1 MGRQMQD
8 TPTKGLTV
16 TTPRIHWL
24 RSLTAHSKSAV
35 MAVAS
40 LASSGCS
47 VRALAPAQEGL
58 ALLTLRDAVLGER
71 FHLGEVPLAEA
82 RVEVTSAD
90 GRSGRG
96 AARVLDDDAELAA
109 ALAVCDAVLTADL
122 PGADEVRRLVV
133 EGAALRAADD
143 DRRRALLDRTR
154 VDFALL
160 STARDDKMDE
170 KDEQEEDGDA
180 H

>member
-1 MGRQMQD
+1 M
-8 TPTKGLTV
+8 
-16 TTPRIHWL
+16 TPRSQWL
-24 RSLTAHSKSAV
+24 RALTAHPKSAV

-40 LASSGCS
+40 LAASGCT
-47 VRALAPAQEGL
+47 VRAIAPAQEGL

-82 RVEVTSAD
+82 RVEVTTAQ

-109 ALAVCDAVLTADL
+109 ALAVCDAVLAAEL
-122 PGADEVRRLVV
+122 PGADEVRRLVE
-133 EGAALRAADD
+133 EGAVRRAAAD
-143 DRRRALLDRTR
+143 DRRRSLLDRTR

-160 STARDDKMDE
+160 STTRDDEDE
-170 KDEQEEDGDA
+170 ESGDA

>member
-1 MGRQMQD
+1 M
-8 TPTKGLTV
+8 
-16 TTPRIHWL
+16 TPRSHWL
-24 RSLTAHSKSAV
+24 RALTAHPKSAV

-40 LASSGCS
+40 LATSGCT
-47 VRALAPAQEGL
+47 VRAIAPAQEGL

-82 RVEVTSAD
+82 RVEVTTAQ

-109 ALAVCDAVLTADL
+109 ALAVCDAVLAADL
-122 PGADEVRRLVV
+122 PSADEVRRLVE
-133 EGAALRAADD
+133 EGALRRAAAD
-143 DRRRALLDRTR
+143 DRRRSLLDRTR

-160 STARDDKMDE
+160 STARDDDH
-170 KDEQEEDGDA
+170 DASEEHGDA